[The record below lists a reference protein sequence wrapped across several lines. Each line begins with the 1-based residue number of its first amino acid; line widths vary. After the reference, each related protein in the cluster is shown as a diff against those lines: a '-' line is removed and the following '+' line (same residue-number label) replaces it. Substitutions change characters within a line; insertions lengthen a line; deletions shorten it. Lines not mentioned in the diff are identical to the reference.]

1 MDSPFEKLGVDERK
15 DWLDDPVTQAFIAT
29 LARLDAGIQKRA
41 LSAVKGAVRNTEEI
55 AELGGRMNTFDD
67 INTLLRRPK

>member
-1 MDSPFEKLGVDERK
+1 MDSPYERLGADERK

-29 LARLDAGIQKRA
+29 LAHLDRGVQERA
-41 LSAVKGAVRNTEEI
+41 LSAVQGAERNTEEL
-55 AELGGRMNTFDD
+55 AELGGRLNTFDD